1 MGSDGIPELGKQ
13 HRFEM
18 FLCLC
23 LPILVVQMS
32 AFYKMTLS
40 VISHEKGPIKGSVS
54 ARLVPHLGSDF
65 GQTLG
70 PETTVTHTFADAP
83 ALDVII
89 VPGGTGVVRAS
100 LDNNTEIE
108 EFLVRRFDQAEYVLG
123 VSFGVTHLARSG
135 LLSGK
140 RATTNKSG
148 WAWITGHGE
157 NIEWVPQA
165 RWVVDGKI
173 WTSSGMAASL
183 DMTYAWL
190 SHIYGADGPVN
201 ERTNG
206 IEYAPHLDPSW
217 DPYAVVYQVSLSSRV
232 CPAYLCKGQC

>member
-1 MGSDGIPELGKQ
+1 
-13 HRFEM
+13 
-18 FLCLC
+18 
-23 LPILVVQMS
+23 
-32 AFYKMTLS
+32 MTLS
-40 VISHEKGPIKGSVS
+40 VVSYQKGPVKGAVS
-54 ARLVPHLGSDF
+54 ARLAPHLGGDF
-65 GQTLG
+65 GATLG

-89 VPGGTGVVRAS
+89 VPGGTGVINAT
-100 LDNNTEIE
+100 LGNQTEIE
-108 EFLVRRFDQAEYVLG
+108 DFLVRRYEQAEYVLG
-123 VSFGVTHLARSG
+123 ISFGVTHLARSG

-148 WAWITGHGE
+148 YHWITTFGE

-173 WTSSGMAASL
+173 WTSSGMAASM

-190 SHIYGADGPVN
+190 AHIYGAEGALN
-201 ERTNG
+201 MRTNG

-217 DPYAVVYQVSLSSRV
+217 DPYAAYHEV
-232 CPAYLCKGQC
+232 CSTHSNPYRQNDRL

>member
-1 MGSDGIPELGKQ
+1 VWLTQ
-13 HRFEM
+13 V
-18 FLCLC
+18 FLKL
-23 LPILVVQMS
+23 S

-40 VISHEKGPIKGSVS
+40 VISYQKGPVKGTVS
-54 ARLVPHLGSDF
+54 ARLQPHLGGDF
-65 GQTLG
+65 GYTLG

-89 VPGGTGVVRAS
+89 VPGGTGVINATLGNR
-100 LDNNTEIE
+100 TEIE
-108 EFLVRRFDQAEYVLG
+108 DFLTNRFDQVDYILG
-123 VSFGVTHLARSG
+123 ISFGVTHLARSG

-148 WAWITGHGE
+148 WQWITTYGE
-157 NIEWVPQA
+157 NITWVPQA

-173 WTSSGMAASL
+173 WTSSGMAASM

-190 SHIYGADGPVN
+190 SHIYGAEGPVN

-217 DPYAVVYQVSLSSRV
+217 DPYAVYYNVS
-232 CPAYLCKGQC
+232 PYTFP